1 MKNINKEYLIKLLT
15 VMVILVQI
23 IYLLWKKEIVY
34 YIHPRMIPYLVISI
48 CILLFIVL
56 SYIMILTKPK
66 HNYHYGS
73 TKYIILSFLITTLLI
88 SYNGLNIDKEKMK
101 VEKHKEK
108 EKYQVKISEKDEYR
122 DRTLEERIYYDKFDV
137 FNTEIY
143 DFLNLLYTKQSVLEG
158 KEVTYVVFAHYDDSL
173 EKNQFI
179 AARSI
184 MVCCAADMIPS
195 GPIVN
200 MNQPPK
206 WKEGEWILLTGKIEY
221 KKQKNSSNKTAFLD
235 YIDAK
240 PIEKPLEE
248 AVYPN
253 FG

>member
-15 VMVILVQI
+15 VMVVLIQI

-48 CILLFIVL
+48 CILLFIAL

-66 HNYHYGS
+66 HIYQYGS

-88 SYNGLNIDKEKMK
+88 SYSGLNIDKEKTK
-101 VEKHKEK
+101 VEKYKGK
-108 EKYQVKISEKDEYR
+108 EKYQDKISEKEEFR
-122 DRTLEERIYYDKFDV
+122 DRTLEERIYDEKFDV
-137 FNTEIY
+137 FDTEIY
-143 DFLNLLYTKQSVLEG
+143 DFLNLLYTKQSVLKG
-158 KEVTYVVFAHYDDSL
+158 KEVTYVVFVHYDDSL

-179 AARSI
+179 ASRSI
-184 MVCCAADMIPS
+184 MVCCAADMISS

-221 KKQKNSSNKTAFLD
+221 KEQKNSSNKTAFLN

-248 AVYPN
+248 VVYPN

>member
-15 VMVILVQI
+15 VMLILVQI

-34 YIHPRMIPYLVISI
+34 YIHPRMVPYLVVSI
-48 CILLFIVL
+48 CVLLFIAL
-56 SYIMILTKPK
+56 SYIMMLTKPK
-66 HNYHYGS
+66 HNYHYRS
-73 TKYIILSFLITTLLI
+73 TKYIILSFLITTSLI
-88 SYNGLNIDKEKMK
+88 SYSGLNMDKEKTK
-101 VEKHKEK
+101 IEKHQDKILEK
-108 EKYQVKISEKDEYR
+108 EEYR
-122 DRTLEERIYYDKFDV
+122 DRTLEERIYDEKFDV
-137 FNTEIY
+137 FDTEIY
-143 DFLNLLYTKQSVLEG
+143 TFLNLLYTKQSVLEG

-184 MVCCAADMIPS
+184 MVCCAADMISS
-195 GPIVN
+195 GPIVS

-221 KKQKNSSNKTAFLD
+221 KEQKNSNNKTAFLN

-248 AVYPN
+248 VVYPN